1 MTGLFPP
8 QDTDRVTAFRSLRRL
23 VSFVAAAL
31 DVRFAFVAAFEHA
44 ESSREVRNVSLWLA
58 KDFGLR
64 SDFVQVELPEPLPA
78 QAVSAD
84 WAPTLR
90 GILPAEQELAEHR
103 AVRCVTVALY
113 DPRERILGH
122 LGLLDSGPASG
133 LSQWER
139 LRPLGRPAAAEL
151 LRWFRGRDS
160 EG

>member
-1 MTGLFPP
+1 MTGLLPP
-8 QDTDRVTAFRSLRRL
+8 QDADRVTAFRSLRRL
-23 VSFVAAAL
+23 VCFVAAAL
-31 DVRFAFVAAFEHA
+31 DVRFAFVAAFEDP
-44 ESSREVRNVSLWLA
+44 ESSLVVHNASLWLA

-64 SDFVQVELPEPLPA
+64 ADFMLIELPEPMPA
-78 QAVSAD
+78 QTVSAD

-90 GILPAEQELAEHR
+90 GVLPDEQELAEHR

-151 LRWFRGRDS
+151 RRWFAGRDPQ
-160 EG
+160 G